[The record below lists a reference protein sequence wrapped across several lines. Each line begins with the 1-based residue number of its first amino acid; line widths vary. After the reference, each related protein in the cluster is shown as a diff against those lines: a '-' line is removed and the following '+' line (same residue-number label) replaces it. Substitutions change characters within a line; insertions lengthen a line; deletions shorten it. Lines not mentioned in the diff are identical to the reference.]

1 MILQIDFESQIP
13 IYEQLKRQ
21 IIEGIAKGYLNPG
34 SPLPSVRQLAEDIGI
49 NLHTVNKAYNI
60 LKLEGYVTID
70 RRVGAVISSNLPT
83 KTAEYK
89 NSLKEEL
96 KYITADAHCRGF
108 SKEEFVKFCE
118 DILKEYE

>member
-21 IIEGIAKGYLNPG
+21 IIQGIAKGYLKPND
-34 SPLPSVRQLAEDIGI
+34 PLPSVRQMAEDIGI

-60 LKLEGYVTID
+60 LKSEGYVTID
-70 RRVGAVISSNLPT
+70 RRVGAVISSNLPE
-83 KTAEYK
+83 KTDEYK
-89 NSLKEEL
+89 NNLKEEL
-96 KYITADAHCRGF
+96 KYMTADAHCRGF
-108 SKEEFVKFCE
+108 SKEDFLKFCE

>member
-21 IIEGIAKGYLNPG
+21 IIQGIAKGYLKPND
-34 SPLPSVRQLAEDIGI
+34 PLPSVRQMAEDIGI

-60 LKLEGYVTID
+60 LKSEGYVTID
-70 RRVGAVISSNLPT
+70 RRVGAVISSNLPK
-83 KTAEYK
+83 KTDEYK
-89 NSLKEEL
+89 NNLKEEL
-96 KYITADAHCRGF
+96 KYMTADAHCRGF
-108 SKEEFVKFCE
+108 SKEDFLKFCE

>member
-21 IIEGIAKGYLNPG
+21 IIQGIAKGYLKPND
-34 SPLPSVRQLAEDIGI
+34 PLPSVRQMAEDIGI

-60 LKLEGYVTID
+60 LKSEGYVTID
-70 RRVGAVISSNLPT
+70 RRVGAVISSNLPK
-83 KTAEYK
+83 KTNEYK
-89 NSLKEEL
+89 NNLKEEL
-96 KYITADAHCRGF
+96 KYMTADAHCRGF
-108 SKEEFVKFCE
+108 SKEDFLKFCE

>member
-21 IIEGIAKGYLNPG
+21 IIQGIAKGYLNPND
-34 SPLPSVRQLAEDIGI
+34 PLPSVRQMAEDIGI

-60 LKLEGYVTID
+60 LKSEGYVTID
-70 RRVGAVISSNLPT
+70 RRVGAVISSNLPK
-83 KTAEYK
+83 KTDEYK
-89 NSLKEEL
+89 NNLKEEL
-96 KYITADAHCRGF
+96 KYMTADAHCRGF
-108 SKEEFVKFCE
+108 SKEDFLKFCE

>member
-21 IIEGIAKGYLNPG
+21 IIQGIAKGYLKPND
-34 SPLPSVRQLAEDIGI
+34 PLPSVRQMAEDIGI

-60 LKLEGYVTID
+60 LKSEGYVTID
-70 RRVGAVISSNLPT
+70 RRVGAVISSNLPK
-83 KTAEYK
+83 KTDEYK
-89 NSLKEEL
+89 NNLKEEL
-96 KYITADAHCRGF
+96 KYMTADAHCRGF
-108 SKEEFVKFCE
+108 SKEDFFKFCE